1 MKKAILAAIACV
13 LIMTSLSCV
22 TVRNQVIVESN
33 ADSEYQGLS
42 DNIYIT
48 IEIGN
53 LQIGIP
59 KKVTTKELSKAT
71 EMMEET
77 TKTIIEMSPLSA
89 YLKNAFEHRFGQLG
103 INVKAEILTG
113 LELEPNS
120 EDRGRIEIGADSTM
134 QLIRTGEKTDTYYN
148 PGFMAGNIFV
158 PGSLTT
164 ITTYSFEAS
173 IHDYTLDR
181 MVWRSRM
188 TVVGS
193 FSPET
198 VNEMIHDLLVAMNND
213 GMLKLAEDQ
222 INSM

>member
-134 QLIRTGEKTDTYYN
+134 QLIRTGEKT
-148 PGFMAGNIFV
+148 
-158 PGSLTT
+158 
-164 ITTYSFEAS
+164 
-173 IHDYTLDR
+173 
-181 MVWRSRM
+181 
-188 TVVGS
+188 
-193 FSPET
+193 
-198 VNEMIHDLLVAMNND
+198 
-213 GMLKLAEDQ
+213 
-222 INSM
+222 